1 MSHHAIFT
9 TLIMG
14 AAVAEFGLTGLSGPS
29 GEGASEAPH
38 ERTSTVAEQRVY
50 PTTGQPQGYY
60 AGAQPQGYPTGAQP
74 QEYPVVKQQ
83 QAYPEKRDGP
93 SSRIVPQDISAE
105 HYSALIMEKIVPP
118 VQGSGPPIG
127 YQAPRA
133 ELATDIDNGVYY
145 LDSSVRKIPGFAMM
159 MVAQVEKHGIAALAY
174 EDPEMKRAGHEL
186 GTEVGTGIRHLITA
200 MGKDMVATAHESL
213 GDRRR

>member
-1 MSHHAIFT
+1 
-9 TLIMG
+9 MG
-14 AAVAEFGLTGLSGPS
+14 AAVAEFGLTGISGPS

-38 ERTSTVAEQRVY
+38 ERTSIVAEQRGY
-50 PTTGQPQGYY
+50 PATGQPQGYY
-60 AGAQPQGYPTGAQP
+60 AGAQP
-74 QEYPVVKQQ
+74 

-105 HYSALIMEKIVPP
+105 HYSTLIMEKIVPP
-118 VQGSGPPIG
+118 VQGGGPPVG

-133 ELATDIDNGVYY
+133 ELAQDIDSGVFY
-145 LDSSVRKIPGFAMM
+145 LDSSVRKIPGFAMK

-174 EDPEMKRAGHEL
+174 DDPEMKRAGRDL
-186 GTEVGTGIRHLITA
+186 GTEVGTGIRHLVTA

-213 GDRRR
+213 GERRR